1 MACTTNVINI
11 SENVNDTYKNII
23 DDSRV
28 MLQIVASLMI
38 VIYNRKMFIV
48 LATALQYVKYLQI
61 NRIIS
66 VNIILS

>member
-1 MACTTNVINI
+1 
-11 SENVNDTYKNII
+11 
-23 DDSRV
+23 

-38 VIYNRKMFIV
+38 VIYNRIMFIV